1 MSYCIYQRYQVA
13 DKVEHAHLSILCEIR
28 GLLYHQ
34 LGMTNDE
41 IANLF
46 EQWYNDKVGQP
57 SHGTGP
63 TDDVQS
69 DMLRGN
75 FLIGIG
81 FKGLRFKEGDGIKDD
96 RGIVEGIE
104 DKVTQD
110 VDLSE
115 VSIPPYR
122 RALADKQGTGTWSTR
137 VWSTIRAHAD
147 HAGNRRPTR
156 RSARNLCIPH
166 PPNHLFRQARTT
178 PGRREPQDPTA
189 SLR

>member
-1 MSYCIYQRYQVA
+1 VTGAQN
-13 DKVEHAHLSILCEIR
+13 VEHAHLSILCEIR

-46 EQWYNDKVGQP
+46 EQWYNDKASTVDHNQAH
-57 SHGTGP
+57 S
-63 TDDVQS
+63 DIQS
-69 DMLRGN
+69 DKLRGN

-115 VSIPPYR
+115 VSSGPVCPVLVLTYR
-122 RALADKQGTGTWSTR
+122 VLE
-137 VWSTIRAHAD
+137 
-147 HAGNRRPTR
+147 
-156 RSARNLCIPH
+156 
-166 PPNHLFRQARTT
+166 
-178 PGRREPQDPTA
+178 PGRQGYISSFVLDQGLMSRK
-189 SLR
+189 

>member
-1 MSYCIYQRYQVA
+1 MVLVSPLNTERKTGA
-13 DKVEHAHLSILCEIR
+13 DEAEHAHLSILCEIR

-41 IANLF
+41 IADLF
-46 EQWYNDKVGQP
+46 EQWYNDKVSFPAKMGR
-57 SHGTGP
+57 SLT
-63 TDDVQS
+63 VQS

-75 FLIGIG
+75 FLVGIG

-115 VSIPPYR
+115 VSC
-122 RALADKQGTGTWSTR
+122 Q
-137 VWSTIRAHAD
+137 
-147 HAGNRRPTR
+147 
-156 RSARNLCIPH
+156 
-166 PPNHLFRQARTT
+166 
-178 PGRREPQDPTA
+178 
-189 SLR
+189 SLRVAN

>member
-1 MSYCIYQRYQVA
+1 MVSVSDLSPRQKAGAGTI
-13 DKVEHAHLSILCEIR
+13 EHAHLSILCEIR

-41 IANLF
+41 IADLF
-46 EQWYNDKVGQP
+46 EQWYNDKVCP
-57 SHGTGP
+57 P
-63 TDDVQS
+63 ARKRRVLNIQS
-69 DMLRGN
+69 DKLRGN

-115 VSIPPYR
+115 VSFSDP
-122 RALADKQGTGTWSTR
+122 
-137 VWSTIRAHAD
+137 IRC
-147 HAGNRRPTR
+147 GF
-156 RSARNLCIPH
+156 S
-166 PPNHLFRQARTT
+166 
-178 PGRREPQDPTA
+178 
-189 SLR
+189 

>member
-1 MSYCIYQRYQVA
+1 MVSVSDLSPRQKAGAGTI
-13 DKVEHAHLSILCEIR
+13 EHAHLSILCEIR

-41 IANLF
+41 IADLF
-46 EQWYNDKVGQP
+46 EQWYNDKVCSRGRK
-57 SHGTGP
+57 GC
-63 TDDVQS
+63 VLIIQS
-69 DMLRGN
+69 DKLRGN

-115 VSIPPYR
+115 VSR
-122 RALADKQGTGTWSTR
+122 LL
-137 VWSTIRAHAD
+137 
-147 HAGNRRPTR
+147 
-156 RSARNLCIPH
+156 SACCE
-166 PPNHLFRQARTT
+166 F
-178 PGRREPQDPTA
+178 
-189 SLR
+189 S